1 MKRQTASSDIIS
13 CLAFLQ
19 WITMRSMTQFTRSLY
34 TSFINYQLAGVCQA
48 VGFNHRGEHHGSGL
62 QNEKRR
68 SMTEFSNMDDRAAP
82 TFPPCINEKSWP
94 LTLNG
99 FTLPERERDVAL
111 LAPGPLR
118 DRLWD
123 QKINWEKKCRKAISL
138 QTVLLLPAWSL
149 IILQVQSSRYLISP
163 PLSHRLS

>member
-1 MKRQTASSDIIS
+1 MWFATLEGVYNSLPPIKKMKRQTPSSDIIS

-68 SMTEFSNMDDRAAP
+68 SMTEFSYRTIELHQHFLPVLMKRADLSPSMVLHYQRGRETYYYLHQCPLEMDCETKR
-82 TFPPCINEKSWP
+82 
-94 LTLNG
+94 
-99 FTLPERERDVAL
+99 
-111 LAPGPLR
+111 
-118 DRLWD
+118 
-123 QKINWEKKCRKAISL
+123 
-138 QTVLLLPAWSL
+138 
-149 IILQVQSSRYLISP
+149 
-163 PLSHRLS
+163 